1 MRNSICMKISGKY
14 KIKQLRLFLLP
25 VISLLCQTVA
35 AQTDSIKT
43 DPDTVS
49 VVRISPRWYN
59 SKYVKE
65 SIVPAS
71 LAAGSLAIMA
81 VPHLKEDFQSQLS
94 WNNQLS
100 NHYINLGEDYVRYA
114 PIAAEYALNLCGV
127 KAQHKFID
135 RTAVLAVACVV
146 NDFVVY
152 RTKLLVH
159 ETRPDRRARESY
171 PSAHTAMAF
180 VSATFVSKELGYIS
194 PWISAAAY
202 LSAGYVGF
210 CRVADNAHYVNDV
223 LMGAAVGMI
232 TTQASYWA
240 YDALKRRFG
249 KKLTLYPTIQ
259 LQQAGVYACY
269 KF

>member
-1 MRNSICMKISGKY
+1 MKISGKY
-14 KIKQLRLFLLP
+14 KIKQLILL
-25 VISLLCQTVA
+25 LLTAITFFSQSVA
-35 AQTDSIKT
+35 AQSDSVK
-43 DPDTVS
+43 TVS
-49 VVRISPRWYN
+49 DTIPIGRLSPRWYN

-65 SIVPAS
+65 SIVPVG
-71 LAAGSLAIMA
+71 LIAGSLAIMA
-81 VPHLKEDFQSQLS
+81 VPHLKEDLQRQLS

-100 NHYINLGEDYVRYA
+100 KHYINLGEDYVRYA

-127 KAQHKFID
+127 KAEHKFID
-135 RTAVLAVACVV
+135 RTAILAVACVV

-159 ETRPDRRARESY
+159 ETRPDRRARESF

-194 PWISAAAY
+194 PWVSAVAY
-202 LSAGYVGF
+202 LSAGYVGI

-223 LMGAAVGMI
+223 LMGAAVGMM

-240 YDALKRRFG
+240 YDALKRRLG
-249 KKLTLYPTIQ
+249 AKLTLMPSVQSRQTGFY
-259 LQQAGVYACY
+259 VSYS
-269 KF
+269 F

>member
-1 MRNSICMKISGKY
+1 METFRTLKIRLSI
-14 KIKQLRLFLLP
+14 LFLLS
-25 VISLLCQTVA
+25 IITLLYQPIF
-35 AQTDSIKT
+35 AQTDSVKT
-43 DPDTVS
+43 VADT
-49 VVRISPRWYN
+49 ISATTVAHRWSE

-71 LAAGSLAIMA
+71 LAVGSLAIMA
-81 VPHLKEDFQSQLS
+81 VPHLKEDLQTQLS

-100 NHYINLGEDYVRYA
+100 KHYINLGEDYVRYA
-114 PIAAEYALNLCGV
+114 PIAVEYALNLCGV
-127 KAQHKFID
+127 KAEHKFVD
-135 RTAVLAVACVV
+135 RTAILAVACIV

-202 LSAGYVGF
+202 FSAGYVGF

-223 LMGAAVGMI
+223 LMGAAVGMM
-232 TTQASYWA
+232 TTQASYWM
-240 YDALKRRFG
+240 YDALMKRFAR
-249 KKLTLYPTIQ
+249 KLTLSPLIQ
-259 LQQAGVYACY
+259 PQQAGVYVCY
-269 KF
+269 RF